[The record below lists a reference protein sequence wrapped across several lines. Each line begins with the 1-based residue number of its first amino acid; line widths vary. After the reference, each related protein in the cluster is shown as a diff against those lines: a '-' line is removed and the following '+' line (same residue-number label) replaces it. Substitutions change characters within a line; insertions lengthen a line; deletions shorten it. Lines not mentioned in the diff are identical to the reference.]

1 MEDPYIWM
9 ENLQDERVL
18 KLVEE
23 ENRRF
28 REFIGK
34 LSDELFP
41 ELWELYS
48 LPTLHSARLTEKGII
63 AMFKEKEGGQ
73 VIRWLNGD
81 VIVNSKAL
89 EAEIGDEV
97 LLQGFTAYGKGKRS
111 YTASQSTGRTKV
123 LRG

>member
-63 AMFKEKEGGQ
+63 AMFKEKEGQ